1 MSGKITIGAS
11 TKRTTDLKVPVKSDG
26 TKDKRYTMPQ
36 FVKNDGTRDKRTT
49 PTNKR

>member
-1 MSGKITIGAS
+1 MSGKSAS

-36 FVKNDGTRDKRTT
+36 FVKSDGTRDLRTT
-49 PTNKR
+49 PTSKKR